1 MSHRRELTAV
11 NHQFDQPVNLEQGT
25 RGRLYN
31 IAESEGA
38 LSDYVAQ
45 KWGPSICRVVLICA
59 YGMALFT
66 FITGIVYM
74 TYCPRQYHI
83 AGYLIIGV
91 FITIRFVRR
100 VKPGTYIGL
109 GWVFSIGL
117 FILGCVWIYK
127 VPQLN
132 IGQSF
137 KLHCDPVFHII
148 AFWIVTVELILIAL
162 GICAL
167 CITCYI

>member
-83 AGYLIIGV
+83 AGYLIIGG
-91 FITIRFVRR
+91 TSGKCDVRTLR
-100 VKPGTYIGL
+100 
-109 GWVFSIGL
+109 
-117 FILGCVWIYK
+117 
-127 VPQLN
+127 
-132 IGQSF
+132 
-137 KLHCDPVFHII
+137 HII
-148 AFWIVTVELILIAL
+148 IRAVFNSFHHNK
-162 GICAL
+162 ICA
-167 CITCYI
+167 